1 MLQTAGVK
9 EHRACRCEGAT
20 QHLKDLAPLLEELM
34 GLGAGRRIL
43 LRSVRPD
50 PVKG

>member
-20 QHLKDLAPLLEELM
+20 QHLKDLAPLLEEL
-34 GLGAGRRIL
+34 RRIL